1 MGPTLTWKE
10 TADVSLAQLAIAL
23 QPHHHASLDKGECFA
38 MACLLRQQVEK
49 LPGMIVE
56 TAILSDLIER
66 MEQKLS
72 VQMVS
77 ALPVR
82 RPSLSAV
89 PA

>member
-1 MGPTLTWKE
+1 MGKVSTWQE

-38 MACLLRQQVEK
+38 LTCLLRQQLEK
-49 LPGMIVE
+49 LPGMVVE

-66 MEQKLS
+66 MEQKLT
-72 VQMVS
+72 VPVV
-77 ALPVR
+77 PVR
-82 RPSLSAV
+82 RIALEVV